1 MNDDATSLI
10 GRDWASFLDL
20 LDGAGWETPTRL
32 EGWSVEDLA
41 RHVHWGMTLE
51 ADALELLAAR
61 SVGGAA
67 AAAGAVG
74 QAGEAAGPAGEASR
88 VARGEPLEAPREQIV
103 PALRSARARLL
114 RALAAAPSD
123 PAAPVPMPYGDM
135 PLAFALQIFVMEAAV
150 HRSDLAHAVGVDD
163 RLGPGTHAAAAS
175 VLQAFWPVLAADAT
189 AVPPAGTG
197 FLLRGASVSIEAEYD
212 GAAWAA
218 PTGPHAV
225 VISGDDDAV
234 LLAGYG
240 RLPVEAARVR
250 IAGDVALARRLK
262 EYVPGP

>member
-1 MNDDATSLI
+1 MNDDAASLI

-32 EGWSVEDLA
+32 QGWTVEDLA

-61 SVGGAA
+61 S
-67 AAAGAVG
+67 
-74 QAGEAAGPAGEASR
+74 AGEAVGPAGEAVR
-88 VARGEPLEAPREQIV
+88 TARGDPLEAPREQIV
-103 PALRSARARLL
+103 AALRGARGRLL

-123 PAAPVPMPYGDM
+123 PAALVPMPYGDL
-135 PLAFALQIFVMEAAV
+135 PLAFAVQIFVMEAAV
-150 HRSDLAHAVGVDD
+150 HRSDLAHAVGADD
-163 RLGPGTHAAAAS
+163 RLGPGTHAPAAA

-189 AVPPAGTG
+189 AVPPTGTG
-197 FLLRGASVSIEAEYD
+197 FLLRGTSVVVEAEYD
-212 GAAWAA
+212 GVAWAA

-225 VISGDDDAV
+225 VISGEDDEV

-240 RLPVEAARVR
+240 RVPVEAARVR
-250 IAGDVALARRLK
+250 IDGDVALARRLK